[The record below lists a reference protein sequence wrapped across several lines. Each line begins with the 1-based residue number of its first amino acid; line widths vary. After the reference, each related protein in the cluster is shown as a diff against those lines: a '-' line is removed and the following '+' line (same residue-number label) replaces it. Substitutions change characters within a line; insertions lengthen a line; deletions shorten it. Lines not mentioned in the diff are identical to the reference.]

1 MMFNVG
7 RKVRDF
13 WEKSKGG
20 PEGIHFEAMMDFDIT
35 LRNLLAREPVPV
47 QFLDDEL
54 IIRVE
59 PAPVNGVFQFPD
71 DVFPMIQEDKEE
83 DKIKYLVDVRRKCGD
98 YLEKRESDDAVVKVM
113 IEFDDALRRLLKVEC
128 VPDDRVIR
136 FLDDELVIRVKPI
149 PEEDKNK
156 T

>member
-13 WEKSKGG
+13 WEKRKRG

-35 LRNLLAREPVPV
+35 LRNLLAREHVPV

-54 IIRVE
+54 IIRVVAA
-59 PAPVNGVFQFPD
+59 PANGVFQFPD
-71 DVFPMIQEDKEE
+71 DVFPIRQEDEE
-83 DKIKYLVDVRRKCGD
+83 DDKIKYLVDVGRKCRD
-98 YLEKRESDDAVVKVM
+98 LEKRESDDPVVKAM

-136 FLDDELVIRVKPI
+136 FLDDELVIRVKPM
-149 PEEDKNK
+149 PEEEQK
-156 T
+156 